1 MALSEMRDTECQ
13 TGLFII
19 NSRIADHIYDA
30 FDMNLI
36 NSRQRLH
43 IE

>member
-19 NSRIADHIYDA
+19 NSRITDHIYDV
-30 FDMNLI
+30 FNMNL
-36 NSRQRLH
+36 NNGQSRLH